1 MGNLDYAS
9 PVLADGK
16 IYVTSNSGEFF
27 VVSATPE
34 LELLATNKLTD
45 TTGFAGTPAVSN
57 GELFLRSHGH
67 LYCISGNEK

>member
-1 MGNLDYAS
+1 MDYAS

-16 IYVTSNSGEFF
+16 IYVTTNGGDFY

-45 TTGFAGTPAVSN
+45 ETGFAGSPAVSD

-67 LYCISGNEK
+67 LYCIAETSK